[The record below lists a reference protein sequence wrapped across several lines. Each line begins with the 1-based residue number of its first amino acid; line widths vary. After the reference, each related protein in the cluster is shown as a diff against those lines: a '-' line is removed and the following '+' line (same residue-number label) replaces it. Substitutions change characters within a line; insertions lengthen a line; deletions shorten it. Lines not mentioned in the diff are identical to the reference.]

1 VFSKIKELQASKTHS
16 VHLETRLSETTK
28 ASETTTLVASRFHQI
43 NRHTEF
49 YKTRASQVS
58 KTHMEHLA
66 ARVLVARHMEASDLE
81 SRVLATTRATTSL
94 ALATTALA
102 TKDSVTL
109 DSVTVDSATKALG
122 ASKDSDLPTRAL
134 VDSKALV
141 VSPSVALRWEAS
153 EETEV
158 SEAAHPSCEVDQAQ
172 AHSLLRV
179 DLVASSLVADLPM
192 VALVEAWALPSV
204 ALADP
209 KVASVALADLKVAS
223 VALVDLKVALVAL
236 ADLKVASEEATQETE
251 ALEVLKEASDSQVV
265 SKDHH
270 LAPHRSLIQSSAV
283 VSEDI
288 EKSKQATPYFVNDKL
303 YLSKFYFQTSL

>member
-1 VFSKIKELQASKTHS
+1 
-16 VHLETRLSETTK
+16 
-28 ASETTTLVASRFHQI
+28 
-43 NRHTEF
+43 
-49 YKTRASQVS
+49 
-58 KTHMEHLA
+58 MEHLA

-94 ALATTALA
+94 ALATTALATKDSVTRDSA

>member
-1 VFSKIKELQASKTHS
+1 MFSKIKELQASKTHS

-58 KTHMEHLA
+58 KTHMEHSA

-94 ALATTALA
+94 ALATTALATKDSVTRDSA

-223 VALVDLKVALVAL
+223 
-236 ADLKVASEEATQETE
+236 EEATQETE